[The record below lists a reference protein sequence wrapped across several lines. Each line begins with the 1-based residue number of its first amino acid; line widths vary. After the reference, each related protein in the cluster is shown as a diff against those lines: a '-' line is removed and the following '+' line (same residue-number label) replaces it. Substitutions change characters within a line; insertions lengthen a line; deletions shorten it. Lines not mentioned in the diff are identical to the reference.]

1 MALFGA
7 GCASHGPAGPL
18 LRIEQIASLPVNAYE
33 RRLPVHITGW
43 ATVPQVTLN
52 VLFIEDGTGSARVDL
67 PFSQLDI
74 APGDRVEVTGVAG
87 AGGSAPTIVAAH
99 VQLLAG
105 KHALRPQPI
114 TIAGLLGSRTT
125 FQYVELTGVL
135 RCRYYD
141 RAGRAAV
148 RIGSS
153 GGTVDTHIGGIA
165 ALDARLAPGDRVRL
179 RGVATASRDVY
190 GNAGRVQLWAASA
203 SDVVG
208 VQAVPGEIGLE
219 TVRGV
224 ISFNGSALPEQMLH
238 LHGTVRPDRLS
249 EGLVLT
255 DQTGSIRLKRR
266 PAAVLEAGDD
276 IDVFGFADASGGAI
290 ELADAVL
297 SPARLPQRPAAN
309 EARVL
314 TSVAR
319 IHDLSAEEAA
329 HALPVRVR
337 ATVTY
342 INPASH
348 VFFVQDETG
357 PTFISSPRIR
367 ELGVAAGD
375 LVEVRGVT
383 GPGNFA
389 PIVTNAW
396 ATRVSEGSLPPPAL
410 ASFDE
415 LFSGKQDSAWVRTEG
430 VVQNIETGNAEDHL
444 WLQWGQHRY
453 LALISNPRHE
463 PLPPPDSRVEVRG
476 VCGTLFN
483 PKRQIL
489 GIQIY
494 VPGPGFLR
502 VLAPAQDTARLP
514 ARPINDL
521 LRFSIQDSPDQR
533 VRVRGVVTLA
543 NPRGPTYVRDAESGL
558 KVRDHAPADIGPGD
572 IVDVVGFA
580 HAGDFSAEL
589 WDAGIKRIQEGRPPK
604 PAPVTVDQVLEG
616 THDAE
621 LVQIDAFLVDELGGA
636 DQNSLV
642 LQAGGKLFRATL
654 DRGQIP
660 HLERGSIVRLTGVC
674 SVEAS
679 NNLAYLVP
687 RSFTIVL
694 RSASDVAVVKSAP
707 WWTAAHLLAV
717 VGSMVAFLLAVL
729 IWVVVLRRRVDQ
741 QTALIRDKLDQE
753 ASLKEAAQQASRVK
767 SEFLANMSHEIRT
780 PLNGILGFTGL
791 MGTSQLTDAQREY
804 NEAVRCSAESLLVV
818 INDILDF
825 SRIEAGRLNLE
836 STDFSIRQ
844 CVEGAVRSIEPLAAG
859 KGLEVL
865 TDVADEVPDWVRG
878 DPHRLRQILLNL
890 TGNAV
895 KFTEAGRISVRVSL
909 ETDLGPANLGPD
921 NLRPDNLGPDKGAS
935 RTAIRFAVSDTGI
948 GIPKAQQPL
957 IFQPFQQADGS
968 ITRRFGGS
976 GLGLSISSR
985 LVELM
990 DGALWLES
998 REGAGSTFF
1007 FNISVPCG
1015 NAPRPSS
1022 AAVAPAGRPPQGALS
1037 VLVAEDNA
1045 VNRRLIRHLLE
1056 ARGHRTTVAADGV
1069 AALDQWRARPYDLV
1083 LMDVQMPQMDGIEAT
1098 RQIRAE
1104 ERAQGSHV
1112 RIVALTAHAM
1122 KGDSDKC
1129 LEAGMDDYISKPI
1142 RVEDLDRVLR
1152 DVGQAS
1158 ACPGEPQ
1165 FAVPRAPSASTLTVA
1180 ERASVPPGPEHV
1192 NT

>member
-1 MALFGA
+1 MALWGA

-18 LRIEQIASLPVNAYE
+18 VRIDQIASLPVDAYKQ
-33 RRLPVHITGW
+33 RLPVHITGW
-43 ATVPQVTLN
+43 ATVPEVTLN

-67 PFSQLDI
+67 PFAQLDI

-87 AGGSAPTIVAAH
+87 AGGAAPTIVAAH

-105 KHALRPQPI
+105 KHELRPQPI

-125 FQYVELTGVL
+125 FRYVELTGVL
-135 RCRYYD
+135 RCRYFD
-141 RAGRAAV
+141 RAGRAAI
-148 RIGSS
+148 RIGSH
-153 GGTVDTHIGGIA
+153 GGTVDAHIGGLA
-165 ALDARLAPGDRVRL
+165 SLDSRLVPGDRVRL
-179 RGVATASRDVY
+179 RGVAAASRDVY
-190 GNAGRVQLWAASA
+190 GNAGRVQLWTASS
-203 SDVVG
+203 SDVVA
-208 VQAVPGEIGLE
+208 VQAVPQEIGLE

-224 ISFNGSALPEQMLH
+224 LSFTGSALPERMLH
-238 LHGTVRPDRLS
+238 LHGAVRPDRLS

-255 DQTGSIRLKRR
+255 DRTGSIRLKRR
-266 PAAVLEAGDD
+266 PAAVLEAGDN
-276 IDVFGFADASGGAI
+276 IDVFGFADQSGGGI

-297 SPARLPQRPAAN
+297 RPAGLTPHPTAN
-309 EARVL
+309 DARIL
-314 TSVAR
+314 TSIAQVHA
-319 IHDLSAEEAA
+319 LTAEAA
-329 HALPVRVR
+329 ARALPVRVR

-342 INPASH
+342 INAASH
-348 VFFVQDETG
+348 LLFVQDETG
-357 PTFISSPRIR
+357 PTFVNSSHIR
-367 ELGVAAGD
+367 ESGVAAGD
-375 LVEVRGVT
+375 RVEVTGVT

-389 PIVTNAW
+389 PVIMSAS
-396 ATRVSEGSLPPPAL
+396 AARVSEGALPDPAL
-410 ASFDE
+410 ASFDD
-415 LFSGKQDSAWVRTEG
+415 LFSGQQDSAWVRTEG
-430 VVQNIETGNAEDHL
+430 VVQNVDTGHSEDQL

-453 LALISNPRHE
+453 QALIANPGHE
-463 PLPPPDSRVEVRG
+463 PLPPPDTRVEVRG
-476 VCGTLFN
+476 VCATLFN
-483 PKRQIL
+483 SKRQIL

-494 VPGPGFLR
+494 VPSPRFVR
-502 VLAPAQDTARLP
+502 TLAPAQNAAQLP
-514 ARPINDL
+514 RRPINDL
-521 LRFSIQDSPDQR
+521 LRFSVQDSPDQR

-589 WDAGIKRIQEGRPPK
+589 WDAGITRIQGGPPPR
-604 PAPVTVDQVLEG
+604 PAPVTVDQILEG
-616 THDAE
+616 TDDAE

-674 SVEAS
+674 SVGAS
-679 NNLAYLVP
+679 TNLAYLVP

-694 RSASDVAVVKSAP
+694 RSTSDVAVVKSAP

-804 NEAVRCSAESLLVV
+804 NEAVRTSAESLLVV

-859 KGLEVL
+859 KGLQVL
-865 TDVADEVPDWVRG
+865 TEVADDVPDWVRG
-878 DPHRLRQILLNL
+878 DAHRLRQILLNL

-895 KFTEAGRISVRVSL
+895 KFTETGRISVRVSR
-909 ETDLGPANLGPD
+909 ETDPGPAED
-921 NLRPDNLGPDKGAS
+921 AS

-948 GIPKAQQPL
+948 GIPKTQQPL

-990 DGALWLES
+990 DGALWVES
-998 REGAGSTFF
+998 SEGAGSTFF
-1007 FNISVPCG
+1007 FNISVPRG
-1015 NAPRPSS
+1015 DAPPPSG
-1022 AAVAPAGRPPQGALS
+1022 AAIASPERPPQGALS
-1037 VLVAEDNA
+1037 ILVAEDNA

-1056 ARGHRTTVAADGV
+1056 ARGHQTTVAGDGV
-1069 AALDQWRARPYDLV
+1069 AALEEWRARPYDLI

-1104 ERAQGSHV
+1104 ERASGLHV

-1129 LEAGMDDYISKPI
+1129 IEAGMDDYISKPI
-1142 RVEDLDRVLR
+1142 RVEDLDRVLLE
-1152 DVGQAS
+1152 VGQ
-1158 ACPGEPQ
+1158 
-1165 FAVPRAPSASTLTVA
+1165 PSASTVTVA
-1180 ERASVPPGPEHV
+1180 GRASVPPGPEHV